1 MIWVGLAIV
10 IATFYAIIKNYET
23 RLVLFVSGAVMA
35 ILGGGL
41 VGAFESFV
49 KTMIEGGL
57 VPTIC
62 TVMGFSYVMDY
73 TGCTKHL
80 VYFMT
85 NLLKK
90 VKILLVP
97 GAALATFAINI
108 ALPSAA
114 GAAAWRP
121 TRFGCDAAAV
131 SPTHT
136 TAVQEGVKAAAHAS
150 LSP

>member
-1 MIWVGLAIV
+1 MMIWVGLAIV

-23 RLVLFVSGAVMA
+23 RLVLFVSGIVMA

-41 VGAFESFV
+41 VGAFNSFV
-49 KTMIEGGL
+49 KTMVEGGL

-73 TGCTKHL
+73 TDCTKHL

-114 GAAAWRP
+114 GAAAAVG
-121 TRFGCDAAAV
+121 RF
-131 SPTHT
+131 
-136 TAVQEGVKAAAHAS
+136 
-150 LSP
+150 